1 MNSETEID
9 ETELPVN
16 GAIRVRRQR
25 GYGSIPDLDD
35 EAPVDVAELERLIAW
50 QQYGPILALPDRYGR
65 GARLVLSAQ
74 GEIDWDRMRPAGGR
88 RVRRASPDRQGT
100 QQRAELAHVLGLIG
114 LLNQRVPGT
123 AKYLVLKYVRMG
135 VLELE
140 HVTSH
145 DLRQLVKLE
154 AKARQLR
161 AELAAVA
168 RPARRSQ
175 PERRPTPTALAV
187 RR

>member
-1 MNSETEID
+1 MSSETEID
-9 ETELPVN
+9 ETELPVS
-16 GAIRVRRQR
+16 GAIRVQRQR

-35 EAPVDVAELERLIAW
+35 EAPADVAELERLIAW

-65 GARLVLSAQ
+65 GARLVLNAQ

-88 RVRRASPDRQGT
+88 RVRRASPDRQGA

-135 VLELE
+135 ILNME
-140 HVTSH
+140 HVTNH
-145 DLRQLVKLE
+145 DLRQLANLE
-154 AKARQLR
+154 ARARQLR
-161 AELAAVA
+161 DELAAVA
-168 RPARRSQ
+168 KPAGRCQ
-175 PERRPTPTALAV
+175 PERRPTRAALAV

>member
-1 MNSETEID
+1 MNSENQID
-9 ETELPVN
+9 ETELPVS
-16 GAIRVRRQR
+16 GAIRVQRRR
-25 GYGSIPDLDD
+25 GYGSILDLDD
-35 EAPVDVAELERLIAW
+35 EAPADVAELERLIAW

-65 GARLVLSAQ
+65 GARLVLNAQ

-88 RVRRASPDRQGT
+88 RVRRASPDRQGA
-100 QQRAELAHVLGLIG
+100 QQRAELARVLGLIG

-123 AKYLVLKYVRMG
+123 ARYLVLKYVRMG

-140 HVTSH
+140 HVTNH

-161 AELAAVA
+161 DELAAVA
-168 RPARRSQ
+168 RPARRCP
-175 PERRPTPTALAV
+175 PERRPTALAV